1 MQIFMQIVE
10 TQMYIT
16 ERAHPTNKQTCETEE
31 QYEYVD
37 VEVTDSEEE
46 EDSEE
51 EYTEVRARL
60 W

>member
-1 MQIFMQIVE
+1 
-10 TQMYIT
+10 MYIT
-16 ERAHPTNKQTCETEE
+16 ERTYLTNKQTYETEE

-51 EYTEVRARL
+51 EYSQVSDSL
-60 W
+60 